1 MLFVLWKTWFSKPCL
16 SYVDTLVVARF
27 PDWLTVSLTLLRFE
41 VEKSFVWLQE
51 TEKCRCF
58 RLELQ
63 CMGGTV
69 GALGAA
75 QLTAADCC
83 ESIEEFVMDEYHIRV
98 YQNNQTL
105 FRKI

>member
-1 MLFVLWKTWFSKPCL
+1 MLLL
-16 SYVDTLVVARF
+16 ATLVVARF

-41 VEKSFVWLQE
+41 VEKSFAWLQE

-63 CMGGTV
+63 CMGGT
-69 GALGAA
+69 LGAA

-83 ESIEEFVMDEYHIRV
+83 RRRV
-98 YQNNQTL
+98 SCLLLHHQS
-105 FRKI
+105 